1 MLTANNVCFGYEK
14 KTILFGK
21 IKSQRRSGDKIGIIG
36 KKTVWEK
43 QHSLRL
49 LRTNSFPDSGNI
61 KMKSTVE
68 YGYFSQNKCRFTQ
81 SQ

>member
-14 KTILFGK
+14 KQSSLEK
-21 IKSQRRSGDKIGIIG
+21 LNLSVAPGDKIGIIG
-36 KKTVWEK
+36 KTAWEK
-43 QHSLRL
+43 QHSYVYWRW
-49 LRTNSFPDSGNI
+49 TDPDSGNI

-68 YGYFSQNKCRFTQ
+68 YGYFSKQMSLPQ